1 MISYLTV
8 CALAYLLGSIPFG
21 YILVRLFRGEDI
33 RASGSGNIGATNV
46 ARSGARGLGLL
57 TLILDALKGL
67 IAVSSAVLMVNLQSG
82 GQAKTMTGW
91 LPALAAISVIVG
103 HIFPVWLHFKGG
115 KGVATGVGA
124 FLALTPKAVLVVLG
138 VFVVMVIAFGY
149 ISLASIVAAA
159 IFPAIAFFVYERY
172 LPSTILFAMAT
183 SSLLIILKHK
193 ANIQRLLA
201 GNENR
206 FSWKKG

>member
-21 YILVRLFRGEDI
+21 YILVRRFRGEDI
-33 RASGSGNIGATNV
+33 RARGSGNIGATNV

-67 IAVSSAVLMVNLQSG
+67 IAVSSAILIANLQPWG
-82 GQAKTMTGW
+82 PAKVMTGW

-172 LPSTILFAMAT
+172 LPSITLFAMAT

-201 GNENR
+201 GSENR
-206 FSWKKG
+206 FPWKKG